1 MMKMNRSTIIATA
14 AGLILCSCG
23 AYRQYESPAFDGIDK
38 LYGIS
43 CSDTVTVA
51 DVSRDDFF
59 QDSRLQAL
67 IEEGLKNNRD
77 LRNAALRIQE
87 AEASLMTARLS
98 FFPALALNPSFS
110 LAQSEVRYGEGM
122 VHGFGIS
129 PSASWEADIS
139 GRLYNGKRKAQA
151 AYEKSL
157 VYRQSVETELVSS
170 IAMAYYTLVMLD
182 TKLDIS
188 ERTAANWK
196 ENVRIMKAM
205 KEAGMVNEA
214 SVAQTEA
221 NSCSIEASLYD
232 LRFQITQMENTIAS
246 LIGSAPRKI
255 ERSSFEESKV
265 YGEVMTG
272 VPAQLL
278 SRRPDVMM
286 AELDVRAAFY
296 DTALAASQFY
306 PALRLT
312 GAYGWEKALTTPA
325 GMLLSLGASA
335 SESIFN
341 SGRNKAGLKAAKAR
355 QEEAVMSFEKTL
367 LKAGN
372 EVNTAMA
379 KYQAARS
386 KTDVRIQQIKD
397 LESAVHSTQQLMS
410 HSGATYLEVLTA
422 QTSLLNA
429 ELLQVSDRY
438 DAIEGLVS
446 LYKALG
452 GCRMTD

>member
-1 MMKMNRSTIIATA
+1 MNRSKILTA
-14 AGLILCSCG
+14 AACLMLCSCG
-23 AYRQYESPAFDGIDK
+23 AYRQYETPSFAGTDQ

-43 CSDTVTVA
+43 CDDSVSIA
-51 DVSRDDFF
+51 DLSWDRFF
-59 QDSRLQAL
+59 MDEKLQAL
-67 IEEGLKNNRD
+67 IREGLENNRD
-77 LRNAALRIQE
+77 LRSAAMKVTE
-87 AEASLMTARLS
+87 AEAALYTARLS
-98 FFPALALNPSFS
+98 FLPSLALSPSFS
-110 LAQSEVRYGEGM
+110 LAQSDVRYGEGM

-129 PSASWEADIS
+129 PAASWEADIS
-139 GRLYNGKRKAQA
+139 GRLYNGRRKAQA

-170 IAMAYYTLVMLD
+170 IAMSYYTLVMLD

-188 ERTAANWK
+188 KRTAANWK

-214 SVAQTEA
+214 SVSQTEA

-232 LRFQITQMENTIAS
+232 LEFQIRQIENTLS
-246 LIGSAPRKI
+246 LLTGATPKSIDRMRLSESHVTAEIGL
-255 ERSSFEESKV
+255 
-265 YGEVMTG
+265 G

-286 AELDVRAAFY
+286 AELDVRSAFY
-296 DTALAASQFY
+296 DTALAVSQFY
-306 PALRLT
+306 PSLRLT

-341 SGRNKAGLKAAKAR
+341 AGRNKAGLKAARAR
-355 QEEAVMSFEKTL
+355 QEEAVLAFEKSL

-372 EVNTAMA
+372 EVNTALA

-386 KTDVRIQQIKD
+386 KTDVRIQQIRD

-438 DAIEGLVS
+438 DEIEGLIT

-452 GCRMTD
+452 GCRSQAAVK

>member
-1 MMKMNRSTIIATA
+1 MAATA
-14 AGLILCSCG
+14 GMLACSCA
-23 AYRQYESPAFDGIDK
+23 AYRQYEKPSFEGTDD
-38 LYGIS
+38 LYGIA
-43 CSDTVTVA
+43 CNDTTSVA
-51 DVSRDDFF
+51 DLAWDEFF
-59 QDSRLQAL
+59 QDEKLQAL
-67 IEEGLKNNRD
+67 IREGLSNNRD
-77 LRNAALRIQE
+77 LRSAALRIQE
-87 AEASLMTARLS
+87 AEASLKVARMS
-98 FFPALALNPSFS
+98 FFPSLTLSPNFS
-110 LAQSEVRYGEGM
+110 LAQSGVRYGEGI

-129 PSASWEADIS
+129 PAASWEADIS

-170 IAMAYYTLVMLD
+170 IAMAYYTLLMLD

-214 SVAQTEA
+214 SVSQTEA

-232 LRFQITQMENTIAS
+232 LRFQIRQMENTICL
-246 LIGSAPRKI
+246 LIGSTPGTI
-255 ERSSFEESKV
+255 ERLDFNESHMLA
-265 YGEVMTG
+265 ETDTG

-296 DTALAASQFY
+296 DTALAHSQFY
-306 PALRLT
+306 PTLRLT

-325 GMLLSLGASA
+325 GMLLSLGVSA

-341 SGRNKAGLKAAKAR
+341 AGRNRAGLSAAKAR
-355 QEEAVMSFEKTL
+355 QEEAVMAFEKTL

-372 EVNTAMA
+372 EVNTALA
-379 KYQAARS
+379 KYQAAKS
-386 KTDVRIQQIKD
+386 KTDVRIRQIKD
-397 LESAVHSTQQLMS
+397 LESAVHSTRQLMS

-429 ELLQVSDRY
+429 ELLQVSDRF
-438 DAIEGLVS
+438 DEIEGLIT

-452 GCRMTD
+452 GCRE